1 MNEKQKKALSYSL
14 SLFFKNFKFQK
25 VFFFREMTVDAVKI
39 YKMEEVKKHNILK
52 GANKVNT

>member
-1 MNEKQKKALSYSL
+1 M
-14 SLFFKNFKFQK
+14 KNKCRIVNVFAYKGKFQK
-25 VFFFREMTVDAVKI
+25 VFFREMTVEAVKI